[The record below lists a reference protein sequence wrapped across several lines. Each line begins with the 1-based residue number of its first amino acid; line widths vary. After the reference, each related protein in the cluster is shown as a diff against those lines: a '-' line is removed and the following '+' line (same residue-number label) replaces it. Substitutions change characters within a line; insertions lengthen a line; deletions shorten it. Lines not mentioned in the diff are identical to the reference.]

1 MQKQDF
7 WVWKNCF
14 SDLKDMFYNVRSMF
28 QHFDLNTEI
37 RGCPVCMLKELIL
50 PCTEVSIKLSLTLE
64 KDTTPSLRRLK
75 IFNATVQLLVTS
87 NLHSPD
93 R

>member
-1 MQKQDF
+1 MEEL
-7 WVWKNCF
+7 F

-37 RGCPVCMLKELIL
+37 HGCPVCMLKELIL

-64 KDTTPSLRRLK
+64 KDITPSLRRLQ
-75 IFNATVQLLVTS
+75 IFNATVQLLVTG